1 MDICKKIE
9 LALKSHSPNRMP
21 DQYIPGSICLLR
33 VLDQGVGARLGVR
46 ASVHARGERR
56 QSIGSQYVA
65 EDLLVL
71 LKVRAQALLTLLLHL
86 DQLRLARISQ
96 LQRLLGR
103 SSRAHSQQAHHI

>member
-1 MDICKKIE
+1 MDICEKTE
-9 LALKSHSPNRMP
+9 LALESYSLYHMP
-21 DQYIPGSICLLR
+21 DRYILGSICLLR

-46 ASVHARGERR
+46 APVHARGERR
-56 QSIGSQYVA
+56 QSIGSQDVA
-65 EDLLVL
+65 EDLLIL

-86 DQLRLARISQ
+86 YQLRLARISQ